1 VKEPTW
7 IDERD
12 ALGLHGKSLVTHG
25 GAGGIRDI
33 GLLQSALSRSR
44 QQLAYGEHPS
54 LISMAA
60 AYTAGIIQN
69 HPFIDGN
76 KRVGFLAG
84 VLFLELNGHRFGAT
98 EEEAAQAV
106 LDLAS
111 GALDEIGF
119 AAFLER
125 NSTKP
130 KKGQK
135 KNA

>member
-1 VKEPTW
+1 MKEPTW

-33 GLLQSALSRSR
+33 GLLQSALSRPR
-44 QQLAYGEHPS
+44 QQLAYGEQPS
-54 LISMAA
+54 LIAMAG

-84 VLFLELNGHRFGAT
+84 VLFLELNGYRFAGT
-98 EEEAAQAV
+98 EEEAAQTV

-119 AAFLER
+119 ASFLER

-135 KNA
+135 KDA

>member
-1 VKEPTW
+1 VKEPIW

-25 GAGGIRDI
+25 GAGGIRDM
-33 GLLQSALSRSR
+33 GLLQSALSRPK
-44 QQLAYGEHPS
+44 QQLAYGEQPN
-54 LISMAA
+54 LVSMAA

-69 HPFIDGN
+69 QPFIDGN

-84 VLFLELNGHRFGAT
+84 VLFLELNGYRFGAT

-125 NSTKP
+125 NSARP
-130 KKGQK
+130 K
-135 KNA
+135 NV

>member
-1 VKEPTW
+1 MKEPIW

-33 GLLQSALSRSR
+33 GLLQSALSRPR
-44 QQLAYGEHPS
+44 QQLAYGEQPS

-60 AYTAGIIQN
+60 DYTALIIQN

-84 VLFLELNGHRFGAT
+84 VLFLELNGYRFGAT

-125 NSTKP
+125 NSTKR
-130 KKGQK
+130 KKG
-135 KNA
+135 

>member
-1 VKEPTW
+1 MKEPIW

-33 GLLQSALSRSR
+33 GLLQSALSRPR
-44 QQLAYGEHPS
+44 QQLAYDEQPS

-84 VLFLELNGHRFGAT
+84 VLFLELNGYRFGAT

-119 AAFLER
+119 AASLER
-125 NSTKP
+125 NSRKP
-130 KKGQK
+130 KKS
-135 KNA
+135 

>member
-1 VKEPTW
+1 MKEPIW
-7 IDERD
+7 INERD
-12 ALGLHGKSLVTHG
+12 ALGLHGKSLVAHG

-33 GLLQSALSRSR
+33 GLLQSALSRPR
-44 QQLAYGEHPS
+44 QQLAYGEQP
-54 LISMAA
+54 SMAA

-84 VLFLELNGHRFGAT
+84 VLFLELNGYRFGAT

-125 NSTKP
+125 NSTKR
-130 KKGQK
+130 KKG
-135 KNA
+135 

>member
-1 VKEPTW
+1 MKEPIW

-33 GLLQSALSRSR
+33 GLLQSALSRPR
-44 QQLAYGEHPS
+44 QQLAYDEQPS
-54 LISMAA
+54 LISMAG
-60 AYTAGIIQN
+60 AYTAGIVQN

-84 VLFLELNGHRFGAT
+84 VLFLELNGYRFGAT

-119 AAFLER
+119 AAFLGR
-125 NSTKP
+125 NSRKP
-130 KKGQK
+130 KKG
-135 KNA
+135 

>member
-1 VKEPTW
+1 VKEPIW

-25 GAGGIRDI
+25 GAGGIRDM
-33 GLLQSALSRSR
+33 GLLQSALSRPK
-44 QQLAYGEHPS
+44 QQLAYGEQPN
-54 LISMAA
+54 LVSMAA

-84 VLFLELNGHRFGAT
+84 VLFLELNGYRFGAT

-125 NSTKP
+125 NSARP
-130 KKGQK
+130 K
-135 KNA
+135 NV

>member
-1 VKEPTW
+1 VKQPNW

-12 ALGLHGKSLVTHG
+12 ALALHDKSLVTIG
-25 GAGGIRDI
+25 GAAGIRDL
-33 GLLQSALSRSR
+33 GLLQSALSRPR
-44 QQLAYGEHPS
+44 QQLAYGENPS

-60 AYTAGIIQN
+60 AYTAGIVKN

-84 VLFLELNGHRFGAT
+84 VLFLELNGYRFAAT

-111 GALDEIGF
+111 GTLDEIGF
-119 AAFLER
+119 AEFLQR
-125 NSTKP
+125 NSTMTSRGR
-130 KKGQK
+130 KKG
-135 KNA
+135 A